1 MIMVKLRTFGF
12 LAVALAGL
20 FFSSCAVTPRRA
32 AVSGLAPALQPNW
45 ESRRISSPREL
56 RASLA
61 SADAADIYHYSFDRQ
76 YVS

>member
-1 MIMVKLRTFGF
+1 MITVKLRTFGF
-12 LAVALAGL
+12 LAVVLVGL

-32 AVSGLAPALQPNW
+32 AISGAAEFGATQDIIPPD
-45 ESRRISSPREL
+45 EL
-56 RASLA
+56 RTSLA

>member
-1 MIMVKLRTFGF
+1 MMKLRTFGF
-12 LAVALAGL
+12 LAVVLVGL

-32 AVSGLAPALQPNW
+32 AISGVAPDQV
-45 ESRRISSPREL
+45 SRRTSSPREL
-56 RASLA
+56 RTSLA